1 MKEYKIE
8 NIRNIGIVAHG
19 GAGKTSLSEAI
30 LFDSKAVDKLGKVLE
45 GSTVMDYEPDEIKR
59 QITLSSSVAFCEWK
73 NHKINIIDTPGY
85 QNFIADTK
93 GCMRVMD
100 GVVVIVSAI
109 SGVKL
114 ETEKVWGWADEFGI
128 PKIIFVNKM
137 DQERASYVRAF
148 DDVKRMFKQK
158 PVKLTLPIGEE
169 ASFMGVVNLLSMK
182 ALKFSANSNGEYRI
196 ENIPED
202 LKKKSEEHRVELIEA
217 VAESD
222 DKLIEKYLNKGS
234 LSDEEIEKGL
244 KRAVLNGIIVPIIC
258 GSALKNISIQPLL
271 DSIIEFLP
279 SPKDVS
285 QVKGKRLGKDEEIMR
300 EASDSSP
307 LSALAFKT
315 IVDPYAGKLTL
326 FRVYSG
332 TLNSDSTVL
341 NPNRDV
347 KEKIGHIFFIMGK
360 KQTAVAKVSAGDIAA
375 VSKLKHIL
383 TGDTICSEKDPIIL
397 KPIEFPNSVISLAI
411 EPKTKADDEKVSI
424 ALSRLSEEDPTLKI
438 SRDPQTKELLI
449 TGMGQVHLEVVVE
462 RLKRKYGVEV
472 EMKTPHIPY
481 KETIKGTANVQ
492 GKYKRQSGGRGQYG
506 DCWLQVE
513 PLPRGNGFVFIDKIV
528 GGVIPKNYI
537 PAVEKGVAEAI
548 GEGVVAG
555 FPVTDVK
562 VTLNDGSYHEV
573 DSSEMAFKIAG
584 SMAFKKGMQE
594 SKPILLEPIMN
605 MEIVVPE
612 ENMGDVIGD
621 LNSRRGKITG
631 VVPQSR
637 SQAIK
642 SLIPMAEILRYA
654 IDLRSMTGGRGV
666 FTMEFS
672 HYDEVPG
679 HLSEKIVNEIKARKE
694 KQ

>member
-1 MKEYKIE
+1 M
-8 NIRNIGIVAHG
+8 
-19 GAGKTSLSEAI
+19 
-30 LFDSKAVDKLGKVLE
+30 
-45 GSTVMDYEPDEIKR
+45 
-59 QITLSSSVAFCEWK
+59 
-73 NHKINIIDTPGY
+73 
-85 QNFIADTK
+85 
-93 GCMRVMD
+93 
-100 GVVVIVSAI
+100 
-109 SGVKL
+109 
-114 ETEKVWGWADEFGI
+114 
-128 PKIIFVNKM
+128 
-137 DQERASYVRAF
+137 
-148 DDVKRMFKQK
+148 
-158 PVKLTLPIGEE
+158 
-169 ASFMGVVNLLSMK
+169 
-182 ALKFSANSNGEYRI
+182 
-196 ENIPED
+196 
-202 LKKKSEEHRVELIEA
+202 
-217 VAESD
+217 AESD